1 MGQKL
6 DLLRNYPKSK
16 RDLNSR
22 KSNKNPE
29 IIKIARKFGAEFFD
43 GDRDYGYGGFNYN
56 PKFWQP
62 VIPDFINYYNLTS
75 NSKVLDVG
83 CAKGFM
89 IYDFI
94 KILPGIKMEGV
105 DISSYAI
112 ENSLPEVRKFLKI
125 ASADKLP
132 YDDNEF
138 DLVIS
143 INTVH
148 NLDLQGCANAIK
160 EIQRVSKKSSFI
172 TVDSYTNEEEKNMMF
187 DWNLTAKTILSE
199 KDWINL
205 FNDIGY
211 KGDYFWFIP

>member
-29 IIKIARKFGAEFFD
+29 VIKIARKFGAEFFD

-148 NLDLQGCANAIK
+148 NLDLQGCSNAIK